1 MEEYLTKLNL
11 ERDYEEMMKLLLNKE
26 GVENVKTFFT
36 ELNVKVLLSSF
47 LIKNFFEYYLLNEHD
62 DLVKH
67 SKKMCG
73 FILIKDIEK
82 VHENYKVF
90 YESFVKWRDF
100 DIRSM
105 KQEIEGAREQLEGIL
120 TENEPEDDAEEQ
132 WNEGVKINMKIMNNT
147 IKMLDIYGKTPPKK

>member
-26 GVENVKTFFT
+26 EVENVKTFFT

-67 SKKMCG
+67 SKKCVDL
-73 FILIKDIEK
+73 F
-82 VHENYKVF
+82 
-90 YESFVKWRDF
+90 
-100 DIRSM
+100 
-105 KQEIEGAREQLEGIL
+105 
-120 TENEPEDDAEEQ
+120 
-132 WNEGVKINMKIMNNT
+132 
-147 IKMLDIYGKTPPKK
+147 

>member
-26 GVENVKTFFT
+26 EVENVKTFFT

-47 LIKNFFEYYLLNEHD
+47 LIKNFFEYYLLDEHD

-67 SKKMCG
+67 SKKMCE

-90 YESFVKWRDF
+90 YESFVNWRDF

-105 KQEIEGAREQLEGIL
+105 KQEIQSAREQLEGIL

-147 IKMLDIYGKTPPKK
+147 IKMLDVYGKTPPKK